1 MGPQSTLL
9 SWCPYKKGKLG
20 RRQMGRTPREH
31 EGDLEDVSTSQERPM
46 PANKPPE
53 AKRPVT
59 ESCLVPS
66 EET

>member
-1 MGPQSTLL
+1 
-9 SWCPYKKGKLG
+9 
-20 RRQMGRTPREH
+20 MGRTPREH